1 MKVRL
6 AIAKRRSKLFAAG
19 VVIYDRS
26 LKQWETFIYTICD
39 GKVFPFCAS
48 PVETLEEA
56 LSEGCEIL
64 KVRRDEWVM
73 VEENEIEKY
82 ISRNARNRWYPSRLK
97 SVIKAKKAARDYKRR
112 SKLNRGVRK

>member
-19 VVIYDRS
+19 VVIYVRS

-48 PVETLEEA
+48 PFETLEEA
-56 LSEGCEIL
+56 LSDGCEIL
-64 KVRRDEWVM
+64 KVRRNEWVM
-73 VEENEIEKY
+73 IEETEIEKY
-82 ISRNARNRWYPSRLK
+82 ISRNARNRWYPSRWK
-97 SVIKAKKAARDYKRR
+97 SVIKAKRAVRNHKRR
-112 SKLNRGVRK
+112 SKISHGVRR